1 MPSEQAD
8 LPVVWA
14 HLEPP
19 VKDRDGS
26 LGQASSMVCRPT
38 RSWAP
43 LFGPRPACHI
53 AARSCRLASR
63 GNCGGTP
70 VALVQGLRNHGG
82 MFDAL
87 QLIEDLQAAV
97 QRGDRERVEAMVS
110 DRMIWV
116 MPLKDNVRGKPQW
129 IEASLGVTWNWFRVS
144 VHREVDLGQVRVVES
159 WIEQSREPVDD
170 EDASAPVI
178 AEGVVVDVWTQ
189 EDGAWRLVSRH
200 PQRST

>member
-1 MPSEQAD
+1 M
-8 LPVVWA
+8 
-14 HLEPP
+14 
-19 VKDRDGS
+19 
-26 LGQASSMVCRPT
+26 
-38 RSWAP
+38 
-43 LFGPRPACHI
+43 
-53 AARSCRLASR
+53 
-63 GNCGGTP
+63 
-70 VALVQGLRNHGG
+70 ALVKGLRKHGG

-116 MPLKDNVRGKPQW
+116 MPLKDNARGKAQW

-144 VHREVDLGQVRVVES
+144 VHREVDLGSVRVVES
-159 WIEQSREPVDD
+159 WIEQSRAPVDD
-170 EDASAPVI
+170 EDASAPVV
-178 AEGVVVDVWTQ
+178 AEGVVVDVWTE

>member
-1 MPSEQAD
+1 M
-8 LPVVWA
+8 
-14 HLEPP
+14 
-19 VKDRDGS
+19 
-26 LGQASSMVCRPT
+26 
-38 RSWAP
+38 
-43 LFGPRPACHI
+43 
-53 AARSCRLASR
+53 ASR

-189 EDGAWRLVSRH
+189 EDSAWRLVSRH